1 MTGGKMYRQTL
12 CERCRCGF
20 GWPSAKEPHEPER
33 VADRRAGAVTDCRHR
48 RAMLLSARNVSG
60 RFCGRI
66 FYFSRLILFI
76 AQLCVILNPK
86 PNAMS
91 QENNTTPSARN
102 REAYAALTEMGGN
115 VPPQAVELEEAV
127 LGALMLEK
135 DSIIT
140 VQEFVTPEAFY
151 TEEHRLIY
159 RAIEELSSEL
169 KPIDLY
175 TVTERLKVKK
185 ELKKVGG
192 ASYLAQLTQK
202 VGSAANVEFHAKIVA
217 QKYVQ
222 RELIRS
228 ATEIQRRSYDEST
241 DVTDLIGFAEQEIFK
256 VAEGHV
262 KRSVQSAAD
271 VLARTLAQI
280 EENAKNKSAFNG
292 VPSGF
297 MALDRVTMG
306 WQPSD
311 LIIIAAR
318 PSMGKTAFTL
328 TMARNMSVDHEQAVA
343 FFSLEMP
350 AHQLMMRLVVAE
362 TGIPGND
369 LKLGRLSPE
378 QWRHLESATK
388 PLGSAKLFIDDTPAL
403 SV

>member
-1 MTGGKMYRQTL
+1 MPKGPTNIHRAFSLQ
-12 CERCRCGF
+12 
-20 GWPSAKEPHEPER
+20 
-33 VADRRAGAVTDCRHR
+33 VAAANV
-48 RAMLLSARNVSG
+48 LSARNIDPEEEVFA
-60 RFCGRI
+60 RP
-66 FYFSRLILFI
+66 
-76 AQLCVILNPK
+76 QPK
-86 PNAMS
+86 NVMT
-91 QENNTTPSARN
+91 QEKEKPSIRN

-140 VQEFVTPEAFY
+140 VQEFITPDAFY

-159 RAIEELSSEL
+159 RAIEELSAEL

-202 VGSAANVEFHAKIVA
+202 VGSAANVEFYAKIIA

-262 KRSVQSAAD
+262 KRSVQKASD

-280 EENAKNKSAFNG
+280 EENAKNKNAFNG

-297 MALDRVTMG
+297 MALDRITMS
-306 WQPSD
+306 W
-311 LIIIAAR
+311 IR
-318 PSMGKTAFTL
+318 P
-328 TMARNMSVDHEQAVA
+328 
-343 FFSLEMP
+343 P
-350 AHQLMMRLVVAE
+350 
-362 TGIPGND
+362 
-369 LKLGRLSPE
+369 LKS
-378 QWRHLESATK
+378 
-388 PLGSAKLFIDDTPAL
+388 
-403 SV
+403 